1 MSAIAA
7 PLTLAEQLDAML
19 MGWLERVAAQR
30 RPAPAGLR
38 ATAVLTIADT
48 ALPDVEA
55 VCASWAMTVERPA
68 RGRIAV
74 IEGPARVVEGFAEI
88 ASLSVRTRLRT
99 PAPDAPR

>member
-30 RPAPAGLR
+30 RPAPPDLR
-38 ATAVLTIADT
+38 ATAVLTIADA
-48 ALPDVEA
+48 ALPDVET

-68 RGRIAV
+68 RGRITV

-88 ASLSVRTRLRT
+88 ASLFRR
-99 PAPDAPR
+99 